1 MGGKSIRDKW
11 NAIYQQA
18 ADVQSLPISVLTE
31 NAFLLPN
38 KGTALD
44 LACGLGGNALFLAA
58 RGLTTTAWDISQVAC
73 SILKKKANLL
83 NLEIEVHTLK
93 INVKSLVDC
102 QFDVIVI
109 SRYLDRSLCHGLI
122 NALNPGGL
130 LYYQTYCR
138 EKTSQQGPNNP
149 EYLLADNEFLGL
161 FSPLKVVLFRENG
174 KIGDDPALGLR
185 NEAQFIGLKYS

>member
-1 MGGKSIRDKW
+1 MGDESIRDKW
-11 NAIYQQA
+11 NGIYQQTE
-18 ADVQSLPISVLTE
+18 DVQSLPISVLAD
-31 NAFLLPN
+31 NAFLLPD

-44 LACGLGGNALFLAA
+44 LACGLGGNALFLAE
-58 RGLTTTAWDISQVAC
+58 RGLTTTAWDISPVAC
-73 SILKKKANLL
+73 AILKKKANLR
-83 NLEIEVHTLK
+83 NLEIDVHTLK

-109 SRYLDRSLCHGLI
+109 SRFLDRSLCHELT

-138 EKTSQQGPNNP
+138 EKTSRKGPNNP
-149 EYLLADNEFLGL
+149 DYLLANNELLEL
-161 FSPLKVVLFRENG
+161 FSPLRVVLFRENG
-174 KIGDDPALGLR
+174 KIGDPALGLR